1 VVAAP
6 KDTVPAGIRLV
17 ENLILDEKLEK
28 YKEPNVFSVDKLD
41 DLPEKSK
48 KALNDLEHHNIAVF
62 DMEDVLFEDLDL
74 LIQ

>member
-1 VVAAP
+1 M
-6 KDTVPAGIRLV
+6 
-17 ENLILDEKLEK
+17 E
-28 YKEPNVFSVDKLD
+28 
-41 DLPEKSK
+41 DLPERSR